1 MIEWDVPKKGERLDA
16 YWSFMKEKLSPLK
29 QIQIDLNLGERD
41 TIFGDNTGHMV
52 RLLEF
57 ENIED
62 FGKLW
67 NEPEFQKVWGRFAL
81 IVDNLSY
88 RLCRPGIM
96 KF

>member
-1 MIEWDVPKKGERLDA
+1 MIEWDVPDKGEKSEA
-16 YWSFMKEKLSPLK
+16 YWKFMKEKLSPLK

-62 FGKLW
+62 FSKLW
-67 NEPEFQKVWGRFAL
+67 NEPEFHKVWAEFAQ

-88 RLCRPGIM
+88 RLGRPGIM